1 MPWWVREL
9 GNKRSCEHACVFYN
23 LCLPVRVFHGAFP
36 KTPASFSVTH
46 AVWPPPY
53 LPPPPQPFFLPRAT
67 FPVLLSLPAPASL
80 DFVSDFPRKR
90 LCAGHGVKN
99 TAFLMHSLG
108 KQTKRPLPP
117 LSELASFFAAP
128 LLVWHFL
135 PIMFPV
141 KDEFYIHLPAAAL
154 LVELVFVF
162 SPQSI
167 NISFQ
172 FSSFS

>member
-1 MPWWVREL
+1 MHV
-9 GNKRSCEHACVFYN
+9 CFTIFF
-23 LCLPVRVFHGAFP
+23 CLPVRVFHWAFP
-36 KTPASFSVTH
+36 TASASFSVTH

-53 LPPPPQPFFLPRAT
+53 LPPFLPRAT

-117 LSELASFFAAP
+117 ALSLSWPLSLLHLSWRDTFRLLCCLLNMNFKFTFQQQQSFYCNLFGP
-128 LLVWHFL
+128 LTTNQSML
-135 PIMFPV
+135 PFNSATS
-141 KDEFYIHLPAAAL
+141 L
-154 LVELVFVF
+154 
-162 SPQSI
+162 
-167 NISFQ
+167 NIFTRI
-172 FSSFS
+172 

>member
-1 MPWWVREL
+1 MRVCFTICVCL
-9 GNKRSCEHACVFYN
+9 CVCSTEHSQKLQLLSLSLM
-23 LCLPVRVFHGAFP
+23 LCGLHRIC
-36 KTPASFSVTH
+36 
-46 AVWPPPY
+46 
-53 LPPPPQPFFLPRAT
+53 PPPPQPFFLPRAT
-67 FPVLLSLPAPASL
+67 FPVLLSLPAPVSL